1 MAEHLAELLVFS
13 KVDLKAVQMVELW
26 AVSWAVRKAGKSAA
40 RMGDCLVATKAA
52 RWVEHSV
59 GRKGFLK
66 AAAMAAVLVAHWAAH
81 WAALMVAKTAG
92 LSEQNS
98 AVSKA
103 GRSVVC

>member
-1 MAEHLAELLVFS
+1 MLAFQLAVKTGSSLAAW
-13 KVDLKAVQMVELW
+13 KAD
-26 AVSWAVRKAGKSAA
+26 KSAA

-92 LSEQNS
+92 LSELNS